1 MDTSPAVNAE
11 YELHLVVLRSSY
23 AIAALYSDLSSAM
36 TRTQSMQQIAKSYGP
51 PRLGVKP

>member
-11 YELHLVVLRSSY
+11 YELRLVVLRSSY